1 MAAPTAPPQVSD
13 AMAGALSHVERG
25 ERTASFRVTR
35 VVQVGGARALKAFC
49 DVAVGHLVVIRGVR
63 VVEGRQGLFVSL
75 PRQQSQA
82 GRWHH
87 SVVPLTK
94 EAQAHLSRTVLD
106 SYWLAQA
113 E

>member
-1 MAAPTAPPQVSD
+1 
-13 AMAGALSHVERG
+13 MAGVLPHG
-25 ERTASFRVTR
+25 ERSERNVGFRVTR
-35 VVQVGGARALKAFC
+35 VVKVGGARALKAFC

-63 VVEGRQGLFVSL
+63 GVECRQGLFGSL

-87 SVVPLTK
+87 SVVPLTQD
-94 EAQAHLSRTVLD
+94 AQVHLSRTVLD
-106 SYWLAQA
+106 SYRLAQA